1 MSVEFVPPAI
11 VRDLASRVGQ
21 ARGAALQSVGT
32 GETDSSKY
40 WIRLFE
46 ANASAVLDRLTLVAL
61 RDDYVVRYCFYGQQG
76 GDLLVRPFVARS
88 TTDVTMVRRLVDWH
102 PAPDSIAPVFAPRP
116 TKDVELLYSHFH
128 FERSVLGFFEY
139 WIAMQELW
147 SSARWIHSRI
157 IAERQDLDEISKRDG
172 WQMDQTVERCEPALV
187 RLDDGGAQL
196 AVLLYCPLGR
206 AGISLHRVHIGADQA
221 INFVD
226 AIPVAHG
233 RSGYRLQ

>member
-11 VRDLASRVGQ
+11 VQDLAARVEE
-21 ARGAALQSVGT
+21 ARGAAVQSVGME
-32 GETDSSKY
+32 ETDSVEY

-46 ANASAVLDRLTLVAL
+46 ANASAVLARLTRVGL
-61 RDDYVVRYCFYGQQG
+61 RDDYVVRYCFYGQQR
-76 GDLLVRPFVARS
+76 GDLLVRPFVARA
-88 TTDVTMVRRLVDWH
+88 TTDVTAVRRLVDWH
-102 PAPDSIAPVFAPRP
+102 PPPDSIAPVLASRP

-147 SSARWIHSRI
+147 ASARWVHSRI
-157 IAERQDLDEISKRDG
+157 IAERQDLDDLSKRDG
-172 WQMDQTVERCEPALV
+172 WQVDQTVERCEPALV

-196 AVLLYCPLGR
+196 AVLLYCPLDR
-206 AGISLHRVHIGADQA
+206 AGISLHRIHIGTDQA

-226 AIPVAHG
+226 AIPIAHG